1 MKNLYTYLKPYRKRM
16 ALGLSIK
23 VIGTVVELFLPLIMG
38 YMIDVVAPTEKVW
51 VLVLW
56 GLGMLFLAV
65 TAFVTNVIA
74 NRMASKVAKDTT
86 YLLRNDL
93 FAKTLS
99 LSSRQVDEVSLPSLV
114 SRLSN
119 DTYNVHQMIW
129 MMQRLGVRAPV
140 LLIGGV
146 ALTFTIDPILALI
159 LLVTVPILT
168 LIVIVV
174 SKKGIRLYTDLQK
187 SSDQM
192 VRKVRDDYT
201 GIRVIKALSKGDYE
215 KQTFRQINHQVMKNE
230 VKAGRTMGLTNPLMN
245 AILNLGMA
253 AVIFVGAYRVYD
265 GHTMPGD
272 LLSFTSYFTIILNAV
287 ISVGRIF
294 VILSKGSASSK
305 RISTILN
312 LPTEL
317 LPVPSTTS
325 VVDSYFIRFDHVSFS
340 YQSFLA
346 LNDVSFAIKKG
357 ESLGII
363 GATGSGKST
372 LISLLLRFYDVDQGQ
387 IFIDG
392 KDVRSYT
399 EEELRS
405 KIGVVFQNDFLMA
418 SSIYDNIDFKRNL
431 DLEQIKTAA
440 RYAKADDFIMEHDGY
455 QAQLTSKGSNFS
467 GGQKQRLLIA
477 RALAANPE
485 ILILDDSSSALD
497 YKTDAMLRKTLLDH
511 FKDTTIVLIAQRIS
525 SVRFAD
531 HILVLDQ
538 GRIVGFGRDEEL
550 MKNCPT
556 YQQIYASQHQ
566 KRQKEGQTDE

>member
-119 DTYNVHQMIW
+119 DTYNVHQMIG

-405 KIGVVFQNDFLMA
+405 KIGVVFQNDF
-418 SSIYDNIDFKRNL
+418 
-431 DLEQIKTAA
+431 
-440 RYAKADDFIMEHDGY
+440 
-455 QAQLTSKGSNFS
+455 
-467 GGQKQRLLIA
+467 
-477 RALAANPE
+477 
-485 ILILDDSSSALD
+485 
-497 YKTDAMLRKTLLDH
+497 
-511 FKDTTIVLIAQRIS
+511 
-525 SVRFAD
+525 
-531 HILVLDQ
+531 
-538 GRIVGFGRDEEL
+538 
-550 MKNCPT
+550 
-556 YQQIYASQHQ
+556 
-566 KRQKEGQTDE
+566 

>member
-1 MKNLYTYLKPYRKRM
+1 M
-16 ALGLSIK
+16 
-23 VIGTVVELFLPLIMG
+23 IG
-38 YMIDVVAPTEKVW
+38 
-51 VLVLW
+51 
-56 GLGMLFLAV
+56 
-65 TAFVTNVIA
+65 
-74 NRMASKVAKDTT
+74 
-86 YLLRNDL
+86 
-93 FAKTLS
+93 
-99 LSSRQVDEVSLPSLV
+99 
-114 SRLSN
+114 
-119 DTYNVHQMIW
+119 

-405 KIGVVFQNDFLMA
+405 KIGVVFQNDF
-418 SSIYDNIDFKRNL
+418 
-431 DLEQIKTAA
+431 
-440 RYAKADDFIMEHDGY
+440 
-455 QAQLTSKGSNFS
+455 
-467 GGQKQRLLIA
+467 
-477 RALAANPE
+477 
-485 ILILDDSSSALD
+485 
-497 YKTDAMLRKTLLDH
+497 
-511 FKDTTIVLIAQRIS
+511 
-525 SVRFAD
+525 
-531 HILVLDQ
+531 
-538 GRIVGFGRDEEL
+538 
-550 MKNCPT
+550 
-556 YQQIYASQHQ
+556 
-566 KRQKEGQTDE
+566 